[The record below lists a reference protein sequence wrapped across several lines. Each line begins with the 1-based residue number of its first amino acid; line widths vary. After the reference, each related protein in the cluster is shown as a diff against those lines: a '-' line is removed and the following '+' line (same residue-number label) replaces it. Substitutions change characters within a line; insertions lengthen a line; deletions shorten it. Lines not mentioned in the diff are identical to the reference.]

1 MSIYSKI
8 IDIQKLGQAWD
19 RVRKNKPAPGVDNV
33 TFEMFEERRRE
44 ELRQLN
50 IELSEHRY
58 ESLPVKLTNL
68 YKGEKVRTIALF
80 SMRDKVVQQSLAHE
94 LGRIYEPLFSAGTYA
109 YRPGQSAMEALKL
122 IEDKIRGQQNLWVL
136 KMDIRDYFDRIP
148 HEKLLRV
155 LEKRIREQDVLE
167 LIRAVISAKVLDP
180 RTGELTENETGI
192 YQGSSCAP
200 VLSNIYLMDFDREME
215 TRCSFYIRYCDDIL
229 VLESTEEKARELYEY
244 SRLYMEQKG
253 LELKGNKTELHRFG
267 GEEGFSYLGY
277 QFTESGRSV
286 PAKAVSSLTERL
298 ETLWLTSGLDLEE
311 KLKKGREILNGWEQY
326 YRGDRRPDSMIE
338 YVILL
343 TMVQNKSPEILDS
356 VEKLRFEQT
365 NFYKD
370 IAGYMAD
377 YWKRKGNLKNCIR
390 EYEQFFQVPDADK
403 LLPEN
408 EETVKYKE
416 ELIRCYAQM
425 LIRPSEEICSDI
437 MQLYTDLGSYG
448 KASYFWE
455 KKTEYAGKV
464 QTEIPEA
471 AVSSTESHVESP
483 VEDTGGKTE
492 QTVTAAKEGSDI
504 PAGVSIQEFMDLFVG
519 REDAYARE
527 TCGAG
532 NRRMSEQVP
541 EPLTEDMIR
550 QHLSGEAILGTYVQ
564 RPNGTSKYVVFDI
577 DISKKILLQYD
588 YKSSEFTA
596 YKQNAAE
603 YALKLCRILLKM
615 GMTGYI
621 EDSGFRGYH
630 VWVFFTG
637 WIPVRY
643 INRFT
648 ECIQKELGDS
658 VDGITIEFFP
668 NCARIRAGKF
678 GQKIRLP
685 LGVHIRTG
693 SRSYFVDGQF
703 RPVTDYKDYFSGV
716 AKYSLNAVQKV
727 LGMYLPETKEHEELK
742 EVDTDLEK
750 FGTLPETVRIVL
762 EKCSLMR
769 YLCQKAASTG
779 YLSHFERMSILHVF
793 GHMGDEGREFVHAV
807 MAFTLNYQYDTT
819 EKFILKIP
827 EKPIS
832 CAKLREQ
839 YKLIT
844 AEYGCSCNFK
854 RTKNCYPSPVL
865 HAIKNSGEEESGIT
879 VPISRTISK
888 AKEEK
893 VYEELNIHKQT
904 EKLAQKIIEL
914 KKQKRG
920 LDRSIRKTEEELQ
933 KIFDNAGIDCLEI
946 AMGLL
951 VRRKTGEEYEWLI
964 EL

>member
-19 RVRKNKPAPGVDNV
+19 RVKKNKPAPGVDNV
-33 TFEMFEERRRE
+33 TYEMFDEMRRE

-50 IELSEHRY
+50 LELLEHRY

-94 LGRIYEPLFSAGTYA
+94 LGKIYEPLFSAGTYA
-109 YRPGQSAMEALKL
+109 YRPGQSALEALKL
-122 IEDKIRGQQNLWVL
+122 IEDKIIGQKNLWVL
-136 KMDIRDYFDRIP
+136 KMDIKSYFDCIP
-148 HEKLLRV
+148 HEGLLHV

-167 LIRAVISAKVLDP
+167 LIRAVIRAKVLDP
-180 RTGELTENETGI
+180 RTGELKENEIGI

-200 VLSNIYLMDFDREME
+200 ILSNIYLMDFDREME
-215 TRCSFYIRYCDDIL
+215 KRCSFYIRYCDDIL
-229 VLESTEEKARELYEY
+229 VLESAEQKARELYEY
-244 SRLYMEQKG
+244 SRMYMEQKG
-253 LELKGNKTELHRFG
+253 LELKENKTELHQLG
-267 GEEGFSYLGY
+267 GAEGFSYLGY
-277 QFTESGRSV
+277 QFTENGRSV

-298 ETLWLTSGLDLEE
+298 ETLWLTSGLDMEE
-311 KLKKGREILNGWEQY
+311 RLKKGREILNGWEQY
-326 YRGDRRPDSMIE
+326 YRGERRPDSMIE

-356 VEKLRFEQT
+356 IEKSRFEQT

-377 YWKRKGNLKNCIR
+377 YWKCKGNLKNSIR
-390 EYEQFFQVPDADK
+390 EYEQFFQVPDEDK
-403 LLPEN
+403 PLPES
-408 EETVKYKE
+408 EETMKYKE

-425 LIRPSEEICSDI
+425 LIRPSEETCSDI
-437 MQLYTDLGSYG
+437 MQLYTDLGAYG

-455 KKTEYAGKV
+455 KKTEYAGKA

-471 AVSSTESHVESP
+471 AVSATENHVEA
-483 VEDTGGKTE
+483 TGGKTE
-492 QTVTAAKEGSDI
+492 QTMTAAKEGSGI
-504 PAGVSIQEFMDLFVG
+504 PAEVSIQDYMDLFVG
-519 REDAYARE
+519 REDTYARE
-527 TCGAG
+527 TYGSG
-532 NRRMSEQVP
+532 NKRMSEQVP
-541 EPLTEDMIR
+541 EPLTEEMIR
-550 QHLSGEAILGTYVQ
+550 QHLSGDVILGTYVQ

-577 DISKKILLQYD
+577 DISKKILLQYA
-588 YKSSEFTA
+588 YGSSEFNA

-603 YALKLCRILLKM
+603 HASKLCKILQRM

-648 ECIQKELGDS
+648 ECVQKELGDS
-658 VDGITIEFFP
+658 GDGITMEVFP
-668 NCARIRAGKF
+668 NSARIRTGKF

-693 SRSYFVDGQF
+693 NRSYFVDVQF
-703 RPVTDYKDYFSGV
+703 RPITDYKDYFSGV
-716 AKYSLNAVQKV
+716 AKFSLNAVQKV
-727 LGMYLPETKEHEELK
+727 LGMYLPETKEQEKYK

-793 GHMGDEGREFVHAV
+793 GHMGDEGREFVHTV

-904 EKLAQKIIEL
+904 EKLAQRIIEL

-951 VRRKTGEEYEWLI
+951 VRRKKGEEYEWLI

>member
-19 RVRKNKPAPGVDNV
+19 RVKKNKPAPGADNV
-33 TFEMFEERRRE
+33 TYEMFDERRRE

-50 IELSEHRY
+50 LELLEHRY

-94 LGRIYEPLFSAGTYA
+94 LGKIYEPLFSAGTYA
-109 YRPGQSAMEALKL
+109 YRPGQSALEALKL
-122 IEDKIRGQQNLWVL
+122 IEDKIIGQKNLWIL
-136 KMDIRDYFDRIP
+136 KMDIRSYFDCIP
-148 HEKLLRV
+148 HEGLLHV

-167 LIRAVISAKVLDP
+167 LIRAVIRAKVLDP
-180 RTGELTENETGI
+180 RTGELKENEIGI

-200 VLSNIYLMDFDREME
+200 ILSNIYLMDFDREME
-215 TRCSFYIRYCDDIL
+215 KRCSFYIRYCDDIL
-229 VLESTEEKARELYEY
+229 VLESAEQKARELYEY
-244 SRLYMEQKG
+244 SRMYMEQKG
-253 LELKGNKTELHRFG
+253 LELKENKTELHQLG
-267 GEEGFSYLGY
+267 GVEGFSYLGY
-277 QFTESGRSV
+277 QFTENGRSV

-298 ETLWLTSGLDLEE
+298 ETLWLTSGFDMEE
-311 KLKKGREILNGWEQY
+311 RLKKGREILNGWEQY
-326 YRGDRRPDSMIE
+326 YRGERRPGSMIE

-356 VEKLRFEQT
+356 IEKRRFEQI

-377 YWKRKGNLKNCIR
+377 YWKCKGNLKNSIR
-390 EYEQFFQVPDADK
+390 EYEQFFQVPDEDK
-403 LLPEN
+403 PLPKS
-408 EETVKYKE
+408 EETMKYEE
-416 ELIRCYAQM
+416 ELVQRYAQM
-425 LIRPSEEICSDI
+425 LIRPSEETCSDI
-437 MQLYTDLGSYG
+437 MQLYTDLGAYG

-455 KKTEYAGKV
+455 KKREYAGKA
-464 QTEIPEA
+464 QIEIPEA
-471 AVSSTESHVESP
+471 TITATEIP
-483 VEDTGGKTE
+483 VEETGKTM
-492 QTVTAAKEGSDI
+492 TAAKEDSNI
-504 PAGVSIQEFMDLFVG
+504 LAEVNIQDYMDLFAG
-519 REDAYARE
+519 REDTYARE

-532 NRRMSEQVP
+532 NKRMSEQVP
-541 EPLTEDMIR
+541 EPLTEEMIR
-550 QHLSGEAILGTYVQ
+550 QHLSGDVILGTYVQ

-588 YKSSEFTA
+588 YGSSEFTV

-603 YALKLCRILLKM
+603 YASKLCKIFRRM

-648 ECIQKELGDS
+648 ECVQKELGDS
-658 VDGITIEFFP
+658 GDGITMEVFP
-668 NCARIRAGKF
+668 NSARIRAGKF

-693 SRSYFVDGQF
+693 NRSYFIDVQF
-703 RPVTDYKDYFSGV
+703 RPITDYKDYFSGV
-716 AKYSLNAVQKV
+716 AKFSLNAVQKV
-727 LGMYLPETKEHEELK
+727 LGTYLPETKEQEK
-742 EVDTDLEK
+742 YKVVDTDLEK
-750 FGTLPETVRIVL
+750 FGTLSETVRIVL

-793 GHMGDEGREFVHAV
+793 GHMGDEGREFVHTV

-904 EKLAQKIIEL
+904 EKLAQRIIEL

-951 VRRKTGEEYEWLI
+951 VRRKKGEEYEWLI

>member
-19 RVRKNKPAPGVDNV
+19 RVKKNKPAPGADNV
-33 TFEMFEERRRE
+33 TYEMFDERRRE

-50 IELSEHRY
+50 LELLEHRY

-94 LGRIYEPLFSAGTYA
+94 LGKIYEPLFSAGTYA
-109 YRPGQSAMEALKL
+109 YRPGQSALEALKL
-122 IEDKIRGQQNLWVL
+122 IEDKIIGQKNLWIL
-136 KMDIRDYFDRIP
+136 KMDIRSYFDCIP
-148 HEKLLRV
+148 HEGLLHV

-167 LIRAVISAKVLDP
+167 LIRAVIRAKVLDP
-180 RTGELTENETGI
+180 RTGELKENEIGI

-200 VLSNIYLMDFDREME
+200 ILSNIYLMDFDREME
-215 TRCSFYIRYCDDIL
+215 KRCSFYIRYCDDIL
-229 VLESTEEKARELYEY
+229 VLESAEQKARELYEY
-244 SRLYMEQKG
+244 SRMYMEQKG
-253 LELKGNKTELHRFG
+253 LELKENKTELHQLG
-267 GEEGFSYLGY
+267 GAEGFSYLGY
-277 QFTESGRSV
+277 QFTENGRSV

-298 ETLWLTSGLDLEE
+298 ETLWLTSGLDMEE
-311 KLKKGREILNGWEQY
+311 RLKKGREILNGWEQY
-326 YRGDRRPDSMIE
+326 YRGERRPGSMIE

-356 VEKLRFEQT
+356 IEKRRFEQI

-377 YWKRKGNLKNCIR
+377 YWKCKGNLKNSIR
-390 EYEQFFQVPDADK
+390 EYEQFFQVPDEDK
-403 LLPEN
+403 PLPKS
-408 EETVKYKE
+408 EETMKYEE
-416 ELIRCYAQM
+416 ELVQRYAQM
-425 LIRPSEEICSDI
+425 LIRPSEETCSDI
-437 MQLYTDLGSYG
+437 MQLYTDLGAYG

-455 KKTEYAGKV
+455 KKREYAGKA
-464 QTEIPEA
+464 QIEIPEA
-471 AVSSTESHVESP
+471 TITATEIP
-483 VEDTGGKTE
+483 VEETGKTM
-492 QTVTAAKEGSDI
+492 TAAKEDSNI
-504 PAGVSIQEFMDLFVG
+504 LAEVNIQDYMDLFVG
-519 REDAYARE
+519 REDTYARE

-532 NRRMSEQVP
+532 NKRMSEQVP
-541 EPLTEDMIR
+541 EPLTEEMIR
-550 QHLSGEAILGTYVQ
+550 QHLSGDVILGTYVQ

-588 YKSSEFTA
+588 YGSSEFNA
-596 YKQNAAE
+596 YKQNVAE
-603 YALKLCRILLKM
+603 YASKLCKILHRM

-648 ECIQKELGDS
+648 ECVQKELGDS
-658 VDGITIEFFP
+658 GDGITMEVFP
-668 NCARIRAGKF
+668 NSARIRAGKF

-693 SRSYFVDGQF
+693 NRSYFIDVQF
-703 RPVTDYKDYFSGV
+703 RPITDYKDYFSGV
-716 AKYSLNAVQKV
+716 AKFSLNAVQKV
-727 LGMYLPETKEHEELK
+727 LGTYLPETKEQEK
-742 EVDTDLEK
+742 YKVVDTDLEK
-750 FGTLPETVRIVL
+750 FGTLSETVRIVL

-793 GHMGDEGREFVHAV
+793 GHMGDEGREFVHTV

-904 EKLAQKIIEL
+904 EKLAQRIIEL

-933 KIFDNAGIDCLEI
+933 KIFDNDGIDCLEI

-951 VRRKTGEEYEWLI
+951 VRRKKGEEYEWLI

>member
-19 RVRKNKPAPGVDNV
+19 RVKKNKPAPGADNV
-33 TFEMFEERRRE
+33 TYEMFDERRRE

-50 IELSEHRY
+50 LELLEHRY

-94 LGRIYEPLFSAGTYA
+94 LGKIYEPLFSAGTYA
-109 YRPGQSAMEALKL
+109 YRPGQSALEALKL
-122 IEDKIRGQQNLWVL
+122 IEDKIIGQKNLWIL
-136 KMDIRDYFDRIP
+136 KMDIRSYFDCIP
-148 HEKLLRV
+148 HEGLLHV

-167 LIRAVISAKVLDP
+167 LIRAVIRAKVLDP
-180 RTGELTENETGI
+180 RTGELKENEIGI

-200 VLSNIYLMDFDREME
+200 ILSNIYLMDFDREME
-215 TRCSFYIRYCDDIL
+215 KRCSFYIRYCDDIL
-229 VLESTEEKARELYEY
+229 VLESAEQKARELYEY
-244 SRLYMEQKG
+244 SRMYMEQKG
-253 LELKGNKTELHRFG
+253 LELKENKTELHQLG
-267 GEEGFSYLGY
+267 GVEGFSYLGY
-277 QFTESGRSV
+277 QFTENGRSV

-298 ETLWLTSGLDLEE
+298 ETLWLTSGLDMEE
-311 KLKKGREILNGWEQY
+311 RLKKGREILNGWEQY
-326 YRGDRRPDSMIE
+326 YRGERRPGSMIE

-356 VEKLRFEQT
+356 IEKRRFEQI

-377 YWKRKGNLKNCIR
+377 YWKCKGNLKNSIR
-390 EYEQFFQVPDADK
+390 EYEQFFQVPDEDK
-403 LLPEN
+403 PLPKS
-408 EETVKYKE
+408 EETMKYEE
-416 ELIRCYAQM
+416 ELVQRYAQM
-425 LIRPSEEICSDI
+425 LIRPSEETCSDI
-437 MQLYTDLGSYG
+437 MQLYTDLGAYG

-455 KKTEYAGKV
+455 KKREYAGKA
-464 QTEIPEA
+464 QIEIPEA
-471 AVSSTESHVESP
+471 TITATEIP
-483 VEDTGGKTE
+483 VEETGKTM
-492 QTVTAAKEGSDI
+492 TAAKEDSNI
-504 PAGVSIQEFMDLFVG
+504 LAEVNIQDYMDLFVG
-519 REDAYARE
+519 REDTYARE

-532 NRRMSEQVP
+532 NKRMSEQVP
-541 EPLTEDMIR
+541 EPLTEEMIR
-550 QHLSGEAILGTYVQ
+550 QHLSGDVILGTYVQ

-588 YKSSEFTA
+588 YGSSEFNA

-603 YALKLCRILLKM
+603 YASKLCKILHRM

-648 ECIQKELGDS
+648 ECVQKELGDS
-658 VDGITIEFFP
+658 GDGITMEVFP
-668 NCARIRAGKF
+668 NSARIRAGKF

-685 LGVHIRTG
+685 LGVYIRTG
-693 SRSYFVDGQF
+693 NRSYFIDVQF
-703 RPVTDYKDYFSGV
+703 RPITDYKDYFSGV
-716 AKYSLNAVQKV
+716 AKFSLNAVQKV
-727 LGMYLPETKEHEELK
+727 LGTYLPETKEQEK
-742 EVDTDLEK
+742 YKVVDTDLEK
-750 FGTLPETVRIVL
+750 FGTLSETVRIVL

-793 GHMGDEGREFVHAV
+793 GHMGDEGREFVHTV

-904 EKLAQKIIEL
+904 EKLAQRIIEL

-951 VRRKTGEEYEWLI
+951 VRRKKGEEYEWLI

>member
-19 RVRKNKPAPGVDNV
+19 RVKKNKPAPGADNV
-33 TFEMFEERRRE
+33 TYEMFDERRRE

-50 IELSEHRY
+50 LELLEHRY

-94 LGRIYEPLFSAGTYA
+94 LGKIYEPLFSAGTYA
-109 YRPGQSAMEALKL
+109 YRPGQSALEALKL
-122 IEDKIRGQQNLWVL
+122 IEDKIIGQKNLWIL
-136 KMDIRDYFDRIP
+136 KMDIRSYFDCIP
-148 HEKLLRV
+148 HEGLLHV

-167 LIRAVISAKVLDP
+167 LIRAVIRAKVLDP
-180 RTGELTENETGI
+180 RTGELKENEIGI

-200 VLSNIYLMDFDREME
+200 ILSNIYLMDFDREME
-215 TRCSFYIRYCDDIL
+215 KRCSFYIRYCDDIL
-229 VLESTEEKARELYEY
+229 VLESAEQKARELYEY
-244 SRLYMEQKG
+244 SRMYMEQKG
-253 LELKGNKTELHRFG
+253 LELKENKTELHQLG
-267 GEEGFSYLGY
+267 GAEGFSYLGY
-277 QFTESGRSV
+277 QFTENGRSV

-298 ETLWLTSGLDLEE
+298 ETLWLTSGLDMEE
-311 KLKKGREILNGWEQY
+311 RLKKGREILNGWEQY
-326 YRGDRRPDSMIE
+326 YRGERRPGSMIE

-356 VEKLRFEQT
+356 IEKRRFEQI

-377 YWKRKGNLKNCIR
+377 YWKCKGNLKNSIR
-390 EYEQFFQVPDADK
+390 EYEQFFQVPDEDK
-403 LLPEN
+403 PLPKS
-408 EETVKYKE
+408 EETMKYEE
-416 ELIRCYAQM
+416 ELVQRYAQM
-425 LIRPSEEICSDI
+425 LIRPSEETCSDI
-437 MQLYTDLGSYG
+437 MQLYTDLGAYG

-455 KKTEYAGKV
+455 KKREYAGKA
-464 QTEIPEA
+464 QIEIPEA
-471 AVSSTESHVESP
+471 TITATEIP
-483 VEDTGGKTE
+483 VEETGKTM
-492 QTVTAAKEGSDI
+492 TAAKEDSNI
-504 PAGVSIQEFMDLFVG
+504 LAEVNIQDYMDLFVG
-519 REDAYARE
+519 REDTYARE

-532 NRRMSEQVP
+532 NKRMSEQVP
-541 EPLTEDMIR
+541 EPLTEEMIR
-550 QHLSGEAILGTYVQ
+550 QHLSGDVILGTYVQ

-588 YKSSEFTA
+588 YGSSEFNA

-603 YALKLCRILLKM
+603 YASKLCKILHRM

-648 ECIQKELGDS
+648 ECVQKELGDS
-658 VDGITIEFFP
+658 GDGITMEVFP
-668 NCARIRAGKF
+668 NSARIRAGKF

-693 SRSYFVDGQF
+693 NRSYFIDVQF
-703 RPVTDYKDYFSGV
+703 RPITDYKDYFSGV
-716 AKYSLNAVQKV
+716 AKFSLNAVQKV
-727 LGMYLPETKEHEELK
+727 LGTYLPETKEQEK
-742 EVDTDLEK
+742 YKVVDTDLEK
-750 FGTLPETVRIVL
+750 FGTLSETVRIVL

-793 GHMGDEGREFVHAV
+793 GHMGDEGREFVHTV

-904 EKLAQKIIEL
+904 EKLAQRIIEL

-951 VRRKTGEEYEWLI
+951 VRRKKGEEYEWLI

>member
-19 RVRKNKPAPGVDNV
+19 RVKKNKPAPGVDNV
-33 TFEMFEERRRE
+33 TYEMFDERRRE

-50 IELSEHRY
+50 LELLEHRY

-94 LGRIYEPLFSAGTYA
+94 LGKIYEPLFSAGTYA
-109 YRPGQSAMEALKL
+109 YRPGQSALEALKL
-122 IEDKIRGQQNLWVL
+122 IEDKIIGQKNLWVL
-136 KMDIRDYFDRIP
+136 KMDIKSYFDCIP
-148 HEKLLRV
+148 HGGLLHV

-167 LIRAVISAKVLDP
+167 LIRAVIRAKVLDP
-180 RTGELTENETGI
+180 RTGELKENEIGI

-200 VLSNIYLMDFDREME
+200 ILSNIYLMDFDREME
-215 TRCSFYIRYCDDIL
+215 KRCSFYIRYCDDIL
-229 VLESTEEKARELYEY
+229 VLESAEQKARELYEY
-244 SRLYMEQKG
+244 SRMYMEQKG
-253 LELKGNKTELHRFG
+253 LELKENKTEFHQLG
-267 GEEGFSYLGY
+267 GAEGFSYLGY
-277 QFTESGRSV
+277 QFTENGRSV

-298 ETLWLTSGLDLEE
+298 ETLWLTSGLDMEE
-311 KLKKGREILNGWEQY
+311 RLKKGREILNGWEQY
-326 YRGDRRPDSMIE
+326 YRGERRPDSMIE

-356 VEKLRFEQT
+356 IEKSRFEQT

-377 YWKRKGNLKNCIR
+377 YWKCKGNLKNSIR
-390 EYEQFFQVPDADK
+390 EYEQFFQVPDEDK
-403 LLPEN
+403 PLPES
-408 EETVKYKE
+408 EETMKYKE

-425 LIRPSEEICSDI
+425 LIRPSEETCSDI
-437 MQLYTDLGSYG
+437 MQLYTDLGAYG

-455 KKTEYAGKV
+455 KKTEYAGKA

-471 AVSSTESHVESP
+471 AVSATENHVEA
-483 VEDTGGKTE
+483 TGGKTE
-492 QTVTAAKEGSDI
+492 QTMTAAKEGSGI
-504 PAGVSIQEFMDLFVG
+504 PAEVSIQDYMDLFVG
-519 REDAYARE
+519 REDTYARE
-527 TCGAG
+527 TYGSG
-532 NRRMSEQVP
+532 NKRMSEQVP
-541 EPLTEDMIR
+541 EPLTEEMIR
-550 QHLSGEAILGTYVQ
+550 QHLSGDVILGTYVQ

-577 DISKKILLQYD
+577 DISKKILLQYA
-588 YKSSEFTA
+588 YGSSEFNA

-603 YALKLCRILLKM
+603 HASKLCKILQRM

-648 ECIQKELGDS
+648 ECVQKELGDS
-658 VDGITIEFFP
+658 GDGITMEVFP
-668 NCARIRAGKF
+668 NSARIRTGKF

-693 SRSYFVDGQF
+693 NRSYFVDVQF
-703 RPVTDYKDYFSGV
+703 RPITDYKDYFSGV
-716 AKYSLNAVQKV
+716 AKFSLNAVQKV
-727 LGMYLPETKEHEELK
+727 LGMYLPETKEQEKYK

-793 GHMGDEGREFVHAV
+793 GHMGDEGREFVHTV

-904 EKLAQKIIEL
+904 EKLAQRIIEL

-951 VRRKTGEEYEWLI
+951 VRRKKGEEYEWLI